1 MSKLKKASAF
11 GVCLVSVIVGLVYDS
26 EDRSSGII
34 ISENGARETGDEEGC
49 RTNPYQCAAKEWT
62 FGIGAGTT
70 GGANVIIG
78 KTYTNEEIAD
88 QYAKD
93 LARLVSALLITIHT
107 MK

>member
-26 EDRSSGII
+26 ENRSSGII

-49 RTNPYQCAAKEWT
+49 RTNAYQCAAKEWT
-62 FGIGAGTT
+62 FGIGAATT

-78 KTYTNEEIAD
+78 KTYTNEEAQLKIYEIYLHIYKKMSNLHA
-88 QYAKD
+88 QN
-93 LARLVSALLITIHT
+93 
-107 MK
+107 